1 MQVIVIIRLYAM
13 YQQSR
18 KMLIFLI
25 AIYVIILAAGN
36 VIFAIQ
42 VRNTSAGKLPTIA

>member
-1 MQVIVIIRLYAM
+1 MIVRLYVM

-25 AIYVIILAAGN
+25 LTFLVLTILSVVFVALFNSRVSGGELN
-36 VIFAIQ
+36 
-42 VRNTSAGKLPTIA
+42 